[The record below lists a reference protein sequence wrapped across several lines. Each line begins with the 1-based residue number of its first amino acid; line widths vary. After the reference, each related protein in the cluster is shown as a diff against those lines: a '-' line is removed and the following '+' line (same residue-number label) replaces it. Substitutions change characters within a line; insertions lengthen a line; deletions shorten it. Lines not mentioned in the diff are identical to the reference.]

1 MSGLEFKYPVYLF
14 LLLLPAAAAFVYIYF
29 KIFNRETSIK
39 ISSVKTVKSRSTL
52 RGATYKFLP
61 LIRLVSAVLVIAAL
75 AGPGKG
81 VDYTSVNN
89 LGIDIMLVLDVSGS
103 MRGEDFQ
110 PENRLYAAKQVLKTF
125 VDSRTS
131 DRIGLVV
138 FAYRPYLQ
146 CPLTIEY
153 DMLKDV
159 IDSVDFDSVDAD
171 GTGIGDSLMLA
182 VSRMKDRESKS
193 KIILLVTDGVNNA
206 GGIQPDTAAEIAKQ
220 YGIKIYS
227 VGIGKEG
234 PVPYPTN
241 GLFSRKTFIENN
253 FNAEVISRISE
264 ISGGKFYRA
273 ESDQVFLENIRE
285 IDKLEKTDYDVK
297 VYYEFFDR
305 FYIFLAAA
313 AVLFLIEILLRSLVY
328 RKVP

>member
-1 MSGLEFKYPVYLF
+1 MSGLEFKSPMY
-14 LLLLPAAAAFVYIYF
+14 LLLLILPAAAMFAYVFLKIYN
-29 KIFNRETSIK
+29 KEISIK
-39 ISSVKTVKSRSTL
+39 ISSVRTVKKRATL
-52 RGATYKFLP
+52 RGATYKYLPVLRVLSVVFL
-61 LIRLVSAVLVIAAL
+61 IIAL
-75 AGPGKG
+75 SRPGKG

-110 PENRLYAAKQVLKTF
+110 PENRLFAAKQVLKTF
-125 VDSRTS
+125 IDSRTS

-138 FAYRPYLQ
+138 FAYRPFLQ

-153 DMLKDV
+153 DMLKDI
-159 IDSVDFDSVDAD
+159 IDEVNFDSVDYD
-171 GTGIGDSLMLA
+171 GTGIGDSIMLA

-206 GGIQPDTAAEIAKQ
+206 GSVVPDTAAKIAKQ

-234 PVPYPTN
+234 PVPYPSN
-241 GLFSRKTFIENN
+241 GLFSQKTFIENN
-253 FNAEVISRISE
+253 FNAAGLEKLSE

-273 ESDQVFLENIRE
+273 ESNAVFLENIKE
-285 IDKLEKTDYDVK
+285 IDKLEKTDYEVK
-297 VYYEFFDR
+297 IYYEFFDR
-305 FYIFLAAA
+305 FYLFIAAA
-313 AVLFLIEILLRSLVY
+313 AALFLIEILLRSLVF